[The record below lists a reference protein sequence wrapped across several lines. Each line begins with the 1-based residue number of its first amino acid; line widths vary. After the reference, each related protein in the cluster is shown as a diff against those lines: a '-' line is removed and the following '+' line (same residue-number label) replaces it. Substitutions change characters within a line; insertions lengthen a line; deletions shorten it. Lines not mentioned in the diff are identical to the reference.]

1 MTQKPALQQKLL
13 QSLLISM
20 MLLLGGCGTSYMY
33 NYQSHMEAGN
43 MEIAQ
48 SALSKQLQ
56 TTPNDPAVNLAMGE
70 LKSELGQYSEALIY
84 FEKASNVAG
93 YESDV
98 VQLIEYFYVS
108 ELNKGIIA
116 QEAQQI
122 GKAITH
128 FQHASTIKPEAYQPY
143 YQLSYLYAL
152 SGEPKKSE
160 EASLNCL
167 RVRPKL
173 SSCAFNFAVVK
184 LNGEHYA
191 DAVPYF
197 EQILGDM
204 NDHLPSLWYL
214 SLSYL
219 ELGQTDKTE
228 QLFRQMKQYHTSDRK
243 GRNGEAVLTSDESG
257 TLDYQMIQ
265 GQKGL
270 RSQDGLQNLRGL
282 QNQNGLRDGA
292 GSGDALLPLDIHSFV
307 DTDFSHFHRQIG
319 LKYAE
324 RGEHGLAESHLETA
338 LVAFPK
344 DPVILHLL
352 SEFAFEQSDF
362 RRVIDLT
369 NTLLEQDPKDRSALG
384 KQLLAFEYLNEI
396 DKMSQTETKIDE
408 LTY

>member
-282 QNQNGLRDGA
+282 QNQNGLQDEA
-292 GSGDALLPLDIHSFV
+292 GSGDALLPLDIHSFA

-324 RGEHGLAESHLETA
+324 KGEHGLAESHLETA

-344 DPVILHLL
+344 DPVVLHLL

>member
-1 MTQKPALQQKLL
+1 MDRKLTL
-13 QSLLISM
+13 EVKILIFPLMIISM
-20 MLLLGGCGTSYMY
+20 LLGGCSTTYMY
-33 NYQSHMEAGN
+33 DYQSHMEAGS
-43 MEIAQ
+43 MEMAH
-48 SALSKQLQ
+48 SALFKQLQ
-56 TTPNDPAVNLAMGE
+56 STPNDPVVNLAMGE
-70 LKSELGQYSEALIY
+70 LKSEIGQYSEALIY

-173 SSCAFNFAVVK
+173 SSCAFNLAVVK

-282 QNQNGLRDGA
+282 QNQSGLQDEA
-292 GSGDALLPLDIHSFV
+292 GSGDALLPLDIHSFA

-324 RGEHGLAESHLETA
+324 KGEHGLAESHLETA

-344 DPVILHLL
+344 DPVVLHLL

-408 LTY
+408 LTN

>member
-282 QNQNGLRDGA
+282 QNQNGLQDEA
-292 GSGDALLPLDIHSFV
+292 GSGDALLPLDIHSFA

-324 RGEHGLAESHLETA
+324 KGEHGLAESHLETA

-344 DPVILHLL
+344 DPVVLHLL

-408 LTY
+408 LTN

>member
-1 MTQKPALQQKLL
+1 MDRKLTL
-13 QSLLISM
+13 EVKILIFPLMIISI
-20 MLLLGGCGTSYMY
+20 LLGGCSTSYIY
-33 NYQSHMEAGN
+33 DYQSHMETGS
-43 MEIAQ
+43 MEMAQ
-48 SALSKQLQ
+48 AALSKQLQ
-56 TTPNDPAVNLAMGE
+56 STPNDPAVNLAMGE
-70 LKSELGQYSEALIY
+70 LKGELGQYSEALIY

-98 VQLIEYFYVS
+98 LQLIEHFYVS

-116 QEAQQI
+116 LNAQQI
-122 GKAITH
+122 VKAITH
-128 FQHASTIKPEAYQPY
+128 FQHASTIKPEAHQPY

-160 EASLNCL
+160 DASLNCL
-167 RVRPKL
+167 RVHPEL
-173 SSCAFNFAVVK
+173 SSCAYNYAVVK
-184 LNGEHYA
+184 LNGEHYT

-197 EQILGDM
+197 EQVLGDM

-228 QLFRQMKQYHTSDRK
+228 QLFRQMKQYHKSDRK
-243 GRNGEAVLTSDESG
+243 GRNGEAVLTSDESV
-257 TLDYQMIQ
+257 TLDHQMTQ

-270 RSQDGLQNLRGL
+270 PSQGGL
-282 QNQNGLRDGA
+282 QNQNGLQDEA
-292 GSGDALLPLDIHSFV
+292 GSGDALLPLDIHSFA
-307 DTDFSHFHRQIG
+307 DTDFSYFHRQIG

-324 RGEHGLAESHLETA
+324 KGEHGLAESHLETA

-408 LTY
+408 LTN

>member
-173 SSCAFNFAVVK
+173 SSCAFNLAVVK

-282 QNQNGLRDGA
+282 QNQNGLQDEA
-292 GSGDALLPLDIHSFV
+292 GSGDALLPLDIHSFA

-324 RGEHGLAESHLETA
+324 KGEHGLAESHLETA

-344 DPVILHLL
+344 DPVVLHLL

>member
-56 TTPNDPAVNLAMGE
+56 TTPHDPAVNLAMGE

-173 SSCAFNFAVVK
+173 SSCAFNLAVVK

-282 QNQNGLRDGA
+282 QNQSGLQDEA
-292 GSGDALLPLDIHSFV
+292 GSGDALLPLDIHSFA

-324 RGEHGLAESHLETA
+324 KGEHGLAESHLETA

-344 DPVILHLL
+344 DPVVLHLL

>member
-167 RVRPKL
+167 RVRPEL
-173 SSCAFNFAVVK
+173 SFCAYNYAVVK

-197 EQILGDM
+197 EQVLGDM

-282 QNQNGLRDGA
+282 QNQNGLQDEA
-292 GSGDALLPLDIHSFV
+292 GSGDALLPLDIHSFA

-324 RGEHGLAESHLETA
+324 KGEHGLAESHLETA

-344 DPVILHLL
+344 DPVVLHLL